1 MNATVTFFPNASS
14 PILVDG
20 PSAIISPDFTL
31 SPTLTRGFWLMHV
44 F

>member
-31 SPTLTRGFWLMHV
+31 SPTLTRGFWLIHV